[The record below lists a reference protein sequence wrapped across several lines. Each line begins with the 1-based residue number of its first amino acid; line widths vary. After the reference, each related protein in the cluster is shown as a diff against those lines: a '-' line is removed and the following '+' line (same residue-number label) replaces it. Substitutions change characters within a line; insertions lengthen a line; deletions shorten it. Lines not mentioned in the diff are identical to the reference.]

1 MEGKIIGRFRLG
13 KAIREGSL
21 STVYRAEETLGSGE
35 RRPAA
40 LKLIASPNPKDGRY
54 VETALR
60 EAAIQRR
67 FAGLPGILEVIDA
80 GEIHGQIVWVAME
93 LASGSLADL
102 VKDEP
107 AEPAMVIDML
117 SQVLK
122 GLDRLHAFERAPVLH
137 RDIKPTNILLVGSN
151 RAPQFALSD
160 IELAGEDVP
169 PVPCCP
175 KRARYLAPEFCGAD
189 ARHES
194 PASDI
199 YSLGLVA
206 YHMLL
211 GNRLFDSTIG
221 AAQATGHDRADVG
234 AWMQWHCSPGLI
246 APAAQT
252 VVPVVPRVLSDVL
265 ARMIAKPLDQRYA
278 AALDVLR
285 DLTASRAEI
294 GRGVERAATDV
305 MPQPSSRHRNRR
317 AGVAVAC
324 VALASGL
331 LTTCAWA
338 WSRPAPTLSL
348 DPNSTLVGYGK
359 QRLVRVKAQ
368 QLPDRASVMLEIPGV
383 DPRALERVQG
393 STQGIF
399 ETTVDVSRVRRIEGS
414 VIVMDESGE
423 RVASRPI
430 VLERL
435 PPIDVSIET
444 APAVPNAKILVRTAS
459 GDVSIEELTDGQGR
473 AKLKLEPGD
482 YKVALEGGGR
492 FEVAGL
498 SVSKRVSDEDAEAD
512 LAWKIPVTS
521 LDGKL
526 KATVSPANAQVRLTS
541 TSKGTRSMLTNAG
554 VGELVL
560 DAGEWEVSAE
570 AEGYTPAV
578 EKVLVPKGGNAEL
591 AIVLRA
597 IPTPPP
603 PVAPPPP
610 PAPEPMPAEQIKVI
624 AKSLLPIEQLEFT
637 VIDFSGQVRV
647 SGCVATEEERALLS
661 KRLKPIVDRTE
672 LEVRVDPE
680 LIVER
685 IREELRK
692 ADVKFV
698 TGKIRCEGGLIQVA
712 VPKLQAVE
720 DAPAKVRAIMGR
732 FLLEPER
739 AKIRWYEL

>member
-35 RRPAA
+35 RRPVA
-40 LKLIASPNPKDGRY
+40 LKLIATPNAKDGRY
-54 VETALR
+54 VETAIR

-102 VKDEP
+102 IGDGP
-107 AEPAMVIDML
+107 AEPAVVIDML

-137 RDIKPTNILLVGSN
+137 RDIKPTNILLVGSQ
-151 RAPQFALSD
+151 RTPQFALSD

-169 PVPCCP
+169 PMPCCP

-206 YHMLL
+206 YHLLL
-211 GNRLFDSTIG
+211 GNRLFDSTVG

-252 VVPVVPRVLSDVL
+252 VVPGVPRVLSDVI

-294 GRGVERAATDV
+294 GRGVERAAVDA
-305 MPQPSSRHRNRR
+305 MPQTSSRRWNRR
-317 AGVAVAC
+317 AGVAMGC

-338 WSRPAPTLSL
+338 WSRPAPTVSI

-359 QRLVRVKAQ
+359 RHLVRVRAQ
-368 QLPDRASVMLEIPGV
+368 QLPERASVMLEIPGA
-383 DPRALERVQG
+383 DLKALERVQG
-393 STQGIF
+393 STQGLF
-399 ETTVDVSRVRRIEGS
+399 ETTIDISRVRRVDGS
-414 VIVMDESGE
+414 IIVVDESGE
-423 RVASRPI
+423 RVASRP
-430 VLERL
+430 VVFERL
-435 PPIDVSIET
+435 SPIDVGIET
-444 APAVPNAKILVRTAS
+444 TPPVPGAKIVVRSAN
-459 GDVSIEELTDGQGR
+459 GNDAIEEMTDGQGR

-492 FEVAGL
+492 YEVTGL
-498 SVSKRVSDEDAEAD
+498 SVSKRVSEEDAEAD

-526 KATVSPANAQVRLTS
+526 KATVSPTNAQVRVTS
-541 TSKGTRSMLTNAG
+541 TSKGTRSMPTNAG
-554 VGELVL
+554 IGELVL
-560 DAGEWEVSAE
+560 DAGEWEVAAE
-570 AEGYTPAV
+570 AEGYTAAV
-578 EKVLVPKGGNAEL
+578 EKVLIPKGGGTEVVIA
-591 AIVLRA
+591 LRA
-597 IPTPPP
+597 IPKPPP
-603 PVAPPPP
+603 PAPPPP
-610 PAPEPMPAEQIKVI
+610 PAEPERLSAEQVKAI
-624 AKSLLPIEQLEFT
+624 AKTLLPIEQLEFT
-637 VIDFSGQVRV
+637 AIDFSGQVRV

-661 KRLKPIVDRTE
+661 NRLKAILDRTE

-698 TGKIRCEGGLIQVA
+698 TSKIRCEGGLIQIA
-712 VPKLQAVE
+712 APKAQPIE
-720 DAPAKVRAIMGR
+720 DAPARVRAIVGR
-732 FLLEPER
+732 FLLVPER